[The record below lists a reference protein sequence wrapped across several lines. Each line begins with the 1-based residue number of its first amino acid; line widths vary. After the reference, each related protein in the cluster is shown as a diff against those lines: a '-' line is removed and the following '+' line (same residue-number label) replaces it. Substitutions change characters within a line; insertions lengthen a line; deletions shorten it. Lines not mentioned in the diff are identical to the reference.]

1 VRFNA
6 SRMSS
11 AAAIDVMPT
20 SLNDPYNLQRFV
32 EAQNPVFEQVCA
44 ELRAGRK
51 SRHWMWFVFPQIKGL
66 GNSETSRKFA
76 IASRAEAEAYLEHPI
91 LGARLRECSR
101 LVTLVHG
108 RTAVEIFGPTDELK
122 LRSSLT
128 LFSAVT
134 SDNKVFVDALQKY
147 FAGEP
152 DDRTLLN
159 L

>member
-6 SRMSS
+6 SRMSC

-20 SLNDPYNLQRFV
+20 NLNDPYNLQRFV
-32 EAQNPVFEQVCA
+32 EAQNPVFEQVCS

-51 SRHWMWFVFPQIKGL
+51 SGHWMWFVFPQIKGL
-66 GNSETSRKFA
+66 GNSETARKFA
-76 IASRAEAEAYLEHPI
+76 IASRAEAEAYLEHPS

>member
-1 VRFNA
+1 
-6 SRMSS
+6 MSS
-11 AAAIDVMPT
+11 RAVIDVMPT

-32 EAQNPVFEQVCA
+32 EAQNPVFEQVCS

-51 SRHWMWFVFPQIKGL
+51 AGHWMWFVFPQIKGL
-66 GNSETSRKFA
+66 GSSETSRRFA

-91 LGARLRECSR
+91 LGARIRECTR

-108 RTAVEIFGPTDELK
+108 RSAVEIFGQTDELK

-147 FAGEP
+147 FGGEL
-152 DDRTLLN
+152 DDRTLVN

>member
-1 VRFNA
+1 MRFNA
-6 SRMSS
+6 SRISS
-11 AAAIDVMPT
+11 GAANDVMPT

-32 EAQNPVFEQVCA
+32 EAQNPVFEQVCS
-44 ELRAGRK
+44 ELRVGRK
-51 SRHWMWFVFPQIKGL
+51 TGHWMWFVFPQIKGL

-76 IASRAEAEAYLEHPI
+76 ITSREEAEAYLKHPI
-91 LGARLRECSR
+91 LGARLKECSR

-108 RTAVEIFGPTDELK
+108 RSAVEIFGPTDELK

-147 FAGEP
+147 FGGEL
-152 DDRTLLN
+152 DDRTLVN